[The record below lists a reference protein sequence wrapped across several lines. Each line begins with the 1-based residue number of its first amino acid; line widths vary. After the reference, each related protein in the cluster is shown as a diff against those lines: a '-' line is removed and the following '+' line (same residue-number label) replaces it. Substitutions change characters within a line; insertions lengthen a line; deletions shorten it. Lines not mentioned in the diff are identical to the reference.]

1 MWGLVE
7 PLLPPEQPKP
17 KGGRPRVDS
26 RAALAG
32 ILFVPKTGIPW
43 EMLPQEMGCGSG
55 MTCWRRLKEW
65 HESGVWDRLHRVL
78 LGRLG
83 KADRINRQ
91 RASLDSAT
99 VPAPGGEKTGPNPT
113 DRGKRG
119 SKRHLIVDGGGVPLT
134 VILTAANVHDSKV
147 FEELLIALKPVRRP
161 GRGRPRKRPEKLH
174 ADKGYD
180 FRRCRQA
187 LHRRGI
193 KSRIARRGVDTSER
207 LGRHRWVVERT
218 LAWLNRYQRLK
229 VRYERRADIH
239 QAFLSLGCALVCWNY
254 VQRFCEE
261 Y

>member
-1 MWGLVE
+1 MPKPLVTDAMWGLVE

-134 VILTAANVHDSKV
+134 VILTAANVHDAKV
-147 FEELLIALKPVRRP
+147 VEELLIALNRSDAPAGDVLASA
-161 GRGRPRKRPEKLH
+161 PRSCMQTRATTFAAAAKLFTD
-174 ADKGYD
+174 A
-180 FRRCRQA
+180 A
-187 LHRRGI
+187 
-193 KSRIARRGVDTSER
+193 SRAVSLDA
-207 LGRHRWVVERT
+207 
-218 LAWLNRYQRLK
+218 AWTR
-229 VRYERRADIH
+229 V
-239 QAFLSLGCALVCWNY
+239 SG
-254 VQRFCEE
+254 
-261 Y
+261 